1 MVAVLGT
8 ALGEGHLKILK
19 RFADRIVLVLDGDE
33 AGQRRANEV
42 LELFV
47 AQQVDLRIVT
57 LPDEKDPC
65 DFLLRRGADA
75 FRELLVTKAVDAL
88 EHAFLVATRG
98 VDVERDIHGAT
109 QAMERLLEVIAKAPR
124 QRDDTTREDRIREE
138 KILQRLAACFR
149 VSELDVRQQLTALR
163 RKSRPTLPAH
173 RGAEQSPESAAA
185 ASAARTER
193 IEPWEREL
201 LEILIQY
208 PQCVA
213 QARAAIPAAQIAAA
227 SCRRIYETCC
237 RLHDA
242 GVEPTFEKLMLEFDQ
257 PAVQSLLV
265 DLEEQGHAK
274 GGSLAD
280 PEALMKELI
289 RGFEKREAEKRA
301 PAQTVAM
308 REGQL
313 DEQQTVDL
321 LAKIVQ
327 QKRTQQGI
335 SFPTDG

>member
-1 MVAVLGT
+1 M
-8 ALGEGHLKILK
+8 
-19 RFADRIVLVLDGDE
+19 
-33 AGQRRANEV
+33 
-42 LELFV
+42 
-47 AQQVDLRIVT
+47 
-57 LPDEKDPC
+57 
-65 DFLLRRGADA
+65 
-75 FRELLVTKAVDAL
+75 
-88 EHAFLVATRG
+88 EH
-98 VDVERDIHGAT
+98 
-109 QAMERLLEVIAKAPR
+109 LLEIIAKAPR
-124 QRDDTTREDRIREE
+124 HRDDTTREDRIREE

-149 VSELDVRQQLTALR
+149 VSEMDVRQELTALR

-173 RGAEQSPESAAA
+173 RAAEQSPEAAAA

-213 QARAAIPAAQIAAA
+213 QARAAIAAAQIAAP

-237 RLHDA
+237 RLSDA
-242 GVEPTFEKLMLEFDQ
+242 GVEPTFAKLMLEFDQ
-257 PAVQSLLV
+257 PAMQSLLV

-280 PEALMKELI
+280 PAALMKELI
-289 RGFEKREAEKRA
+289 RGFEKREAEKRV
-301 PAQTVAM
+301 PAQTVAL

-313 DEQQTVDL
+313 DEQQAVDL